1 MRHSRPGGPRLR
13 DEQSSQP
20 ETARSRGGAVSQVGY
35 VAAAWG
41 VTLVAVGL
49 YAAGLRTRGHRLMRR
64 VRSAN
69 DNSGE

>member
-1 MRHSRPGGPRLR
+1 M
-13 DEQSSQP
+13 
-20 ETARSRGGAVSQVGY
+20 SQVGY

-49 YAAGLRTRGHRLMRR
+49 YAAALRTRGHRLMRR

-69 DNSGE
+69 DDSGE